1 MKDGGLGDAHMAHS
15 TWDASSGKL
24 KLASTYRM
32 TDCLPKLWWVEMT
45 SLYLS
50 SKAIVKSYKED
61 MQAFSTLDCVKNKT
75 KQTCHIKLATS
86 KRIL

>member
-32 TDCLPKLWWVEMT
+32 TDCLPKLW
-45 SLYLS
+45 
-50 SKAIVKSYKED
+50 
-61 MQAFSTLDCVKNKT
+61 
-75 KQTCHIKLATS
+75 
-86 KRIL
+86 